1 MAEVETVVIDAAPHT
16 RNAARIAADEAELEK
31 LKKLARGEQDEEETN
46 DSEPSSESTED
57 TEVQN
62 ESVSEQEA
70 KDAAP
75 KAEAQE
81 EDAGLSAEEKS
92 FKKRYSDIRKYMQEK
107 DAEHKAALEKLQKQL
122 EAATNNEL
130 VLPKSEDEV
139 EAWAKKYP
147 DVAGIV
153 EAIAEKKANERASDL
168 DSRLAE
174 IENMRVTARKEKAEA
189 ELMSMHPDFSE
200 IREDDAFHN
209 WAEEQPQWVQNAL
222 YDNVD
227 DAKSVSRVL
236 DLYKADKGIT
246 TKRRNSAEKDA
257 ASSVKAKKAAPIDPN
272 DSSSY
277 LRESEV
283 QKMSIREYEKRQEEI
298 LNAQRSGKFIY
309 DVTKRQLTFL
319 TRQIKLQHIHNI

>member
-1 MAEVETVVIDAAPHT
+1 MAEVETVVIDAAPHA

-31 LKKLARGEQDEEETN
+31 LKKQARGEVDEPEEETA
-46 DSEPSSESTED
+46 
-57 TEVQN
+57 
-62 ESVSEQEA
+62 EQEEPDSA
-70 KDAAP
+70 QPVEPVVAAEGDSKQEERP
-75 KAEAQE
+75 QAEAQE
-81 EDAGLSAEEKS
+81 DDAELSAEEKS

-107 DAEHKAALEKLQKQL
+107 DAEHKAALDNLQKQL

-130 VLPKSEDEV
+130 VLPKSEEEV

-174 IENMRVTARKEKAEA
+174 IESMRTTARKEKAEA
-189 ELMSMHPDFSE
+189 ELMSMHPDFVD

-272 DSSSY
+272 DSSTY
-277 LRESEV
+277 LRESQV
-283 QKMSIREYEKRQEEI
+283 AKMSIKEYEQRAEEI
-298 LNAQRSGKFIY
+298 MNAQRSGKFIY
-309 DVTKRQLTFL
+309 DVTKR
-319 TRQIKLQHIHNI
+319 

>member
-31 LKKLARGEQDEEETN
+31 LKKLARGEQDEEETD
-46 DSEPSSESTED
+46 DSEPSSESVED
-57 TEVQN
+57 TQVQDA
-62 ESVSEQEA
+62 SVSEQET
-70 KDAAP
+70 KDAAS

-272 DSSSY
+272 DTSSY

-309 DVTKRQLTFL
+309 DVTKR
-319 TRQIKLQHIHNI
+319 